1 MSQICSVS
9 LLVLVFLEFMN
20 EFIEKLRRH
29 AGLTVSVHLDF
40 ICSFVP
46 PNLEEKQ

>member
-1 MSQICSVS
+1 
-9 LLVLVFLEFMN
+9 MN

-46 PNLEEKQ
+46 PNLEEKQWERIMSTLSSAS